1 MGSEMEIVKDS
12 EGSNHVIFDES
23 SLYDDSQMGMNLS
36 DFEIL
41 QVLSDE
47 NSSFVAKVR
56 SLNNHKIYAM
66 KKIELNNIGSPK
78 ARQNCIDEVE
88 KLKEL
93 NNPHII
99 KYYNSFKD
107 QMGNLYLIMEF
118 MNNADLYGFI
128 KAHQVLNKIIKEE
141 EIWNILLQCISA
153 LDYLHKNKLGLGF
166 SGIRFTNILMNNEQ
180 NAKIGVFYDPIK
192 QNNQNNNY
200 NTSDDIYL
208 LGKHFYCMTFSQ
220 NNRVKTA
227 KSINEV
233 TISIENNDNY
243 SQELMRIIYKM
254 LDSNSDIP
262 DSNEL
267 YKTVKAEY
275 VKKYARNTSINSV
288 LRCLHSFHSFN
299 EVMLKNSNLYEN
311 NRDKYY
317 INYWYLKA
325 IRALSGFEEANLTEC
340 IEEFRRAIASEDSKL
355 DGNREIDPLYLL
367 AFLLQKMH
375 KETNK
380 KDSNTETGQNQS
392 GKYVINSVFNG
403 EEEDKT
409 NKEQMLYKFVTY
421 FQANVHS
428 PISDLFFGFVKT
440 KRNCQTCKT
449 GNYSFHNYCFV
460 VFDLTNRKNEDQFD
474 IIQDGFAYDYNQP
487 KDLDPD
493 TPERV
498 YCERCLTYQKH
509 VEFNRYYMMNHQL
522 IISFIRG
529 NNFKNNSN
537 IIFSEDLNLEPYV
550 DEKKDS
556 PKNYYLVG
564 SINRVIE
571 NNIEKYLYFTRDPDN
586 YNCWHVGED
595 LETTNTAPINDIKN
609 KGQIIMLFYN
619 NKMNNPKKIQNNK

>member
-1 MGSEMEIVKDS
+1 
-12 EGSNHVIFDES
+12 
-23 SLYDDSQMGMNLS
+23 
-36 DFEIL
+36 
-41 QVLSDE
+41 
-47 NSSFVAKVR
+47 
-56 SLNNHKIYAM
+56 
-66 KKIELNNIGSPK
+66 
-78 ARQNCIDEVE
+78 
-88 KLKEL
+88 
-93 NNPHII
+93 
-99 KYYNSFKD
+99 
-107 QMGNLYLIMEF
+107 
-118 MNNADLYGFI
+118 
-128 KAHQVLNKIIKEE
+128 
-141 EIWNILLQCISA
+141 
-153 LDYLHKNKLGLGF
+153 
-166 SGIRFTNILMNNEQ
+166 MNNEQ
-180 NAKIGVFYDPIK
+180 NAKIGVFFDPIK
-192 QNNQNNNY
+192 QNNQNKNY
-200 NTSDDIYL
+200 KTSDDIYL
-208 LGKHFYCMTFSQ
+208 LGKHFYSMAFSQ
-220 NNRVKTA
+220 HERVKTV

-233 TISIENNDNY
+233 IIIRENNLSY
-243 SQELMRIIYKM
+243 SNDLMNIIYKM
-254 LDSNSDIP
+254 TEQYASINST
-262 DSNEL
+262 EL
-267 YKTVKAEY
+267 YNIVKSEY
-275 VKKYARNTSINSV
+275 VKKYARNTSINAV
-288 LRCLHSFHSFN
+288 LRCLHAFQSFN
-299 EVMLKNSNLYEN
+299 DVMLKNAQLYEMN
-311 NRDKYY
+311 IDKFY

-325 IRALSGFEEANLTEC
+325 IRALSGIEEANLIEC
-340 IEEFRRAIASEDSKL
+340 VEEFRRAIASEDSKL

-380 KDSNTETGQNQS
+380 KDSTTETGQNQS

-460 VFDLTNRKNEDQFD
+460 IFDLTNRNNNEQFD
-474 IIQDGFAYDYNQP
+474 IIDDGFSYEYNYA

-529 NNFKNNSN
+529 TNFKNNSKIN
-537 IIFSEDLNLEPYV
+537 FKEELNLEAYV

-564 SINRVIE
+564 SINRVIV
-571 NNIEKYLYFTRDPDN
+571 NNNEEFFYFTRDPENDN
-586 YNCWHVGED
+586 YWHIGNEVI
-595 LETTNTAPINDIKN
+595 ETNAPIEEIRN

-619 NKMNNPKKIQNNK
+619 NKMNKPKKKLH

>member
-12 EGSNHVIFDES
+12 EGGNHVIFDES
-23 SLYDDSQMGMNLS
+23 SLYDDSQMGANLS

-66 KKIELNNIGSPK
+66 KKIELNKIGNPQV
-78 ARQNCIDEVE
+78 RQNCIDEVE

-99 KYYNSFKD
+99 KYYNSFMD
-107 QMGNLYLIMEF
+107 QKGNLYLIMEF

-153 LDYLHKNKLGLGF
+153 LDYLHKKNLGY

-200 NTSDDIYL
+200 KLNEDIYL
-208 LGKHFYCMTFSQ
+208 LGKHFYSMTFSHHK
-220 NNRVKTA
+220 RVKDA

-233 TISIENNDNY
+233 IIIEENNDSY
-243 SQELMRIIYKM
+243 SNELMSIIYKM
-254 LDSNSDIP
+254 LDFNNGIP

-267 YKTVKAEY
+267 YKTVKKEY
-275 VKKYARNTSINSV
+275 VKKYARNTSIYSV
-288 LRCLHSFHSFN
+288 LRCLHAFQSFN
-299 EVMLKNSNLYEN
+299 EIMLKNAILYEN
-311 NRDKYY
+311 NIDKYY
-317 INYWYLKA
+317 IDYWYLKA
-325 IRALSGFEEANLTEC
+325 IRALSGFEEANLIEC
-340 IEEFRRAIASEDSKL
+340 VEEFRRAIASEDSKL

-380 KDSNTETGQNQS
+380 KDSNTENGQNQS

-421 FQANVHS
+421 FQANVQS

-460 VFDLTNRKNEDQFD
+460 VFDLTNRNNNEQFD
-474 IIQDGFAYDYNQP
+474 IINDGFAYEYNNA

-493 TPERV
+493 KPERV

-529 NNFKNNSN
+529 TNFKNESSINFN
-537 IIFSEDLNLEPYV
+537 EELDLEPYV

-564 SINRVIE
+564 SINRIIDK
-571 NNIEKYLYFTRDPDN
+571 NNIEKFIYFTRDPDN
-586 YNCWHVGED
+586 DNYWHRDDD
-595 LETTNTAPINDIKN
+595 LLPLNSAPINEIKN

-619 NKMNNPKKIQNNK
+619 NKMNKKKPH

>member
-12 EGSNHVIFDES
+12 EGDNHVIFDET
-23 SLYDDSQMGMNLS
+23 SLYDDSQMGVNLS

-66 KKIELNNIGSPK
+66 KKIELNSIGIPQ

-99 KYYNSFKD
+99 KYYNSFMD
-107 QMGNLYLIMEF
+107 QIGNLYLIMEF

-128 KAHQVLNKIIKEE
+128 KAHQVLNKNIKEE

-153 LDYLHKNKLGLGF
+153 LDYLHKKKMNY

-180 NAKIGVFYDPIK
+180 NAKIGVFFDPIK
-192 QNNQNNNY
+192 QNNQNKNY
-200 NTSDDIYL
+200 KRSDDIYL
-208 LGKHFYCMTFSQ
+208 LGKHFYSMAFSQ
-220 NNRVKTA
+220 HERVKTV

-233 TISIENNDNY
+233 IIIRENNLSY
-243 SQELMRIIYKM
+243 SNDLMNIIYKM
-254 LDSNSDIP
+254 TEQYASINST
-262 DSNEL
+262 EL
-267 YKTVKAEY
+267 YNIVKSEY
-275 VKKYARNTSINSV
+275 VKKYARNTSINAV
-288 LRCLHSFHSFN
+288 LRCLHAFQSFN
-299 EVMLKNSNLYEN
+299 DVMLKNAQLYEMN
-311 NRDKYY
+311 IDKFY

-325 IRALSGFEEANLTEC
+325 IRALSGIEEANLIEC
-340 IEEFRRAIASEDSKL
+340 VEEFRRAIASEDSKL

-380 KDSNTETGQNQS
+380 KDSTTETGQNQS

-460 VFDLTNRKNEDQFD
+460 IFDLTNRNNNEQFD
-474 IIQDGFAYDYNQP
+474 IIDNGFAFDYNYA

-493 TPERV
+493 TSERV

-529 NNFKNNSN
+529 TNFKNNSPIN
-537 IIFSEDLNLEPYV
+537 FKEELNLEPYV

-556 PKNYYLVG
+556 PKHYYLVG
-564 SINRVIE
+564 SINRVIV
-571 NNIEKYLYFTRDPDN
+571 NNKEEFWFFTRDPENDN
-586 YNCWHVGED
+586 YWHIGNDVVIKK
-595 LETTNTAPINDIKN
+595 TAPIEEIKN
-609 KGQIIMLFYN
+609 NGQIIMLFYN
-619 NKMNNPKKIQNNK
+619 NIMNNPKKKPQ

>member
-12 EGSNHVIFDES
+12 EGGNHVIFDES
-23 SLYDDSQMGMNLS
+23 SLYDDSQMGANLS

-56 SLNNHKIYAM
+56 SLNNHQIYAM
-66 KKIELNNIGSPK
+66 KKIELNKIGNPQS
-78 ARQNCIDEVE
+78 RQNCIDEVE

-99 KYYNSFKD
+99 KYYNSFMD
-107 QMGNLYLIMEF
+107 QKGNLYLIMEF

-153 LDYLHKNKLGLGF
+153 LDYLHKKNLGY

-200 NTSDDIYL
+200 ELNEDIYL
-208 LGKHFYCMTFSQ
+208 LGKHFYSMTFSHHK
-220 NNRVKTA
+220 RVKDA

-233 TISIENNDNY
+233 SIINENNDSY
-243 SQELMRIIYKM
+243 SNELMFIIYKM
-254 LDSNSDIP
+254 LDLNNGIP

-267 YKTVKAEY
+267 YKTVKKEY
-275 VKKYARNTSINSV
+275 VKKYARNTSIYAV
-288 LRCLHSFHSFN
+288 LRCLHAFQSFN
-299 EVMLKNSNLYEN
+299 EIMLKNAILYEN
-311 NRDKYY
+311 NIDKYY
-317 INYWYLKA
+317 IDYWYLKA
-325 IRALSGFEEANLTEC
+325 IRALSGFEEANLIEC
-340 IEEFRRAIASEDSKL
+340 VEEFRRAIASEDSKL

-380 KDSNTETGQNQS
+380 KDSNTETSQNQN

-460 VFDLTNRKNEDQFD
+460 VFDLTNRNNNEQFD
-474 IIQDGFAYDYNQP
+474 IINDGFAYEYNNA

-493 TPERV
+493 KPERV

-529 NNFKNNSN
+529 TNFKNESSINFN
-537 IIFSEDLNLEPYV
+537 EELDLEPYV

-564 SINRVIE
+564 SINRIID
-571 NNIEKYLYFTRDPDN
+571 NNKIEKFIYFTRDPEND
-586 YNCWHVGED
+586 NCWHVGDE
-595 LETTNTAPINDIKN
+595 LLTLNSAPINEIKN

-619 NKMNNPKKIQNNK
+619 NKMNNLKKKPH